1 MKDYEHQDA
10 PGGIAPAYE
19 STAVR
24 PSAPGKQKKHLWLT
38 VPFVLILAI
47 GSVYFLRSGWPS
59 GKDSIEGRAAEGP
72 GYMYYAGPVFP
83 LSLMEA
89 DEDISAERAI
99 HFDFSPY
106 RSLTE
111 TYEDENGKTVSYET
125 YRSQCM
131 VKDSFS
137 LTSHSSEDK
146 TLTLLY
152 PFAASL
158 NSSPDVKP
166 VITVDG
172 TPVESECFTGPASAP
187 PLVRYI
193 QILRRSYH
201 GSVRVRFLGKIPGH
215 NRKRLSGIRL

>member
-1 MKDYEHQDA
+1 M
-10 PGGIAPAYE
+10 
-19 STAVR
+19 
-24 PSAPGKQKKHLWLT
+24 
-38 VPFVLILAI
+38 PFVLILAI

-83 LSLMEA
+83 LSLEEA
-89 DEDISAERAI
+89 DDDISSERDI
-99 HFDFSPY
+99 HFDFSSFSGPA
-106 RSLTE
+106 E
-111 TYEDENGKTVSYET
+111 TYFSVKINMPVSEVC
-125 YRSQCM
+125 SPECL
-131 VKDSFS
+131 VSDSYILS
-137 LTSHSSEDK
+137 NQTGMDK